1 MPNNK
6 FLIACLLVYAVLT
19 GLLIAN
25 VPIGQTPDELP
36 HLEYAQ
42 YLAENKSLPV
52 FEPKGA
58 SEPGYEFH
66 QPPLY
71 YALVAPFYLGG
82 ESIAPYAARTISLVC
97 GALTIFFL
105 WQALGWLLPNDKTL
119 RWLATGF
126 ASLWPMHIAVG
137 ASGGNDALSGLF
149 CAAML
154 WAVARMVP
162 RAETGAISWRDGALL
177 GLFFGLGLLTKS
189 TALVVGIV
197 ALSGALHLVR
207 RGEKV
212 SYAPIAAAVGV
223 TALVG
228 GWWLVR
234 NTMLYGDPLAARIFE
249 EAFTKSSPGPQALM
263 QGLGLSLV
271 EYVRAFLVI
280 FFASCWGFFGGP
292 NTALTIMNPFGI
304 SGPKAEAAAAL
315 PVMLFPFLA
324 TFVALWGYSKWKW
337 QEWKQPV
344 LPILPK
350 VGLIWWGLAFWA
362 VALVLLRFNL
372 TYFQAQARYMH
383 PALLP
388 MCVIFALGWREILG
402 EGRALRVFALG
413 FGAVL
418 VLLTLWNVFGW
429 RTLV

>member
-1 MPNNK
+1 MANNK

-19 GLLIAN
+19 GLLIAT
-25 VPIGQTPDELP
+25 VPMGHAPDEMA
-36 HLEYAQ
+36 HMEYAQ
-42 YLAENKSLPV
+42 HLAEKKSLPV
-52 FEPKGA
+52 FEPTGA
-58 SEPGYEFH
+58 NAPGYEFH

-71 YALVAPFYLGG
+71 YALVAPFYMVS
-82 ESIAPYAARTISLVC
+82 ESAAPYAARSISLVC
-97 GALTIFFL
+97 GALTIAFL
-105 WQALGWLLPNDKTL
+105 WQALGWFFPNDNTL
-119 RWLATGF
+119 RFIATGL
-126 ASLWPMHIAVG
+126 AGIWPMHIAVG
-137 ASGGNDALSGLF
+137 ASGGNDALSGMF

-162 RAETGAISWRDGALL
+162 RVETGAINWRDGALL

-197 ALSGALHLVR
+197 ALGGALHLVR
-207 RGEKV
+207 RSERV
-212 SYAPIAAAVGV
+212 SYVPLAAAIGV
-223 TALVG
+223 TALLG

-234 NTMLYGDPLAARIFE
+234 NTMLYGDPLAAKIFE

-263 QGLGLSLV
+263 QGLGLSLI
-271 EYVRAFLVI
+271 EYLRAFFVI
-280 FFASCWGFFGGP
+280 LFASCWGFFGGP
-292 NTALTIMNPFGI
+292 NTALSMLNPFGVT
-304 SGPKAEAAAAL
+304 GPKAEAMTVL
-315 PVMLFPFLA
+315 PVMLIPFLA

-337 QEWKQPV
+337 QEWKQPI

-350 VGLIWWGLAFWA
+350 IGLIWWGLAFWA

-388 MCVIFALGWREILG
+388 MCVIFALGWREILD
-402 EGRALRVFALG
+402 EGRALRVFAIG
-413 FGAVL
+413 FGGVL
-418 VLLTLWNVFGW
+418 VLLTLWNAFGW